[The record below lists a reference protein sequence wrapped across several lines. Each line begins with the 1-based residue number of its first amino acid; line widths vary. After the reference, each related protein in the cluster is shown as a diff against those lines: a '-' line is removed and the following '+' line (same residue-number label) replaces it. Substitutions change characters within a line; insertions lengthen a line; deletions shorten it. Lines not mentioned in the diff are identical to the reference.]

1 MSGAMRR
8 RGHRAL
14 PARLSSTARLQ
25 LLAGRSPL
33 PVLAAAL
40 LASLGLALALP
51 PSSAQALAL
60 SPCAHAPG
68 FSCATLTVPAVRAQP
83 QLGSVGLRIEVKGR
97 GAAPGRAAVVA
108 LAGGPGQPA
117 LPLAGYF
124 ASAMSPALSNRDLV
138 VFDQRGVGESGPLAC
153 PALHSAIDA
162 LGALVEACGREIGAT
177 RSGYASAESVQD
189 IEAIRQAL
197 GYEKLVLYGT
207 SYGTKVALQ
216 YAQAYPSRVE
226 ALVLDSVVPPSGVEP
241 LELPTIKAIGPVLS
255 ALCVQR
261 ACAGIASDPLAELAL
276 LVRRVRRRPLKGAV
290 YDGAGR
296 RRSASLPEEGLLEV
310 LLAGDLNPALRA
322 MTPAAVRSALRGDPA
337 PLLRLKLLAEGLVPN
352 LPGHPPVPDV
362 ALELDTSLLIDTTC
376 EDTAYPWR
384 RSSSPAGR
392 IAEAEAALRAQPPS
406 AFYPFD
412 AATAASAGLLAGCV
426 RWPYDTPLPSA
437 AGPLP
442 NVPTLILSGAEDLRT
457 PTSGARKIAAQ
468 IPRAQLL
475 VVPFTG
481 HSVLGSD
488 FSGCAKIAVEAFFE
502 GAQILPCG
510 PIPNL
515 FSPTP
520 AIPTRLR
527 DLRGVRGL
535 PLMAGRTLRAVIET
549 MIDLDRQ
556 VIGATLQ
563 RQQRLPSGSSF
574 GGLAGG
580 FVRITTKA
588 VRLHRF
594 AFVPG
599 VALTGVFPIRD
610 GEVSPGTVTI
620 GGAAAAHGH
629 VRIGAGER
637 IAGVLGGRRFLVNA
651 GSASTAA
658 AGHRRRW
665 TGLAVN
671 LLPHGIDFPLG
682 PLARQR

>member
-8 RGHRAL
+8 RGHL
-14 PARLSSTARLQ
+14 V
-25 LLAGRSPL
+25 LLVA
-33 PVLAAAL
+33 
-40 LASLGLALALP
+40 LALALQP
-51 PSSAQALAL
+51 PSAHALAL
-60 SPCAHAPG
+60 APCGNAPG
-68 FSCATLTVPAVRAQP
+68 FSCATLDVPTVRAQP
-83 QLGSVGLRIEVKGR
+83 QLGSIGLRIAVKGE
-97 GAAPGRAAVVA
+97 GAAPGRAAVLA

-117 LPLAGYF
+117 LPLAGDF
-124 ASAMSPALSNRDLV
+124 ASAMAPALSNRDLI
-138 VFDQRGVGESGPLAC
+138 VFDQRGVGESDPLAC
-153 PALHSAIDA
+153 PALHSALSS
-162 LGALVEACGREIGAT
+162 LGALVEACGREIGPT
-177 RSGYASAESVQD
+177 RSGYSSAESVQD

-216 YAQAYPSRVE
+216 YAQTYPSRVE
-226 ALVLDSVVPPSGVEP
+226 ALVLDSVVQPGGIEP
-241 LELPTIKAIGPVLS
+241 LDLPTMKAIGPALS
-255 ALCVQR
+255 ALCAQR

-276 LVRRVRRRPLKGAV
+276 LARRVRRRALKGAV
-290 YDGAGR
+290 YDGIGKR
-296 RRSASLPEEGLLEV
+296 RTASLREEGLLEV

-337 PLLRLKLLAEGLVPN
+337 PLLRLKLLSEGLVPN

-362 ALELDTSLLIDTTC
+362 ALELDTTLLIDTTC
-376 EDTAYPWR
+376 EDTAYPWK

-392 IAEAEAALRAQPPS
+392 IAEAEAALRAQPAS

-412 AATAASAGLLAGCV
+412 ASTAAGAGLLAGCA
-426 RWPYDTPLPSA
+426 RWPYDTPLPA
-437 AGPLP
+437 AGGPLP

-468 IPRAQLL
+468 IPDAQLL

-520 AIPTRLR
+520 AIPTRLA

-535 PLMAGRTLRAVIET
+535 PLKAGRTLRAVVET
-549 MIDLDRQ
+549 MTDLDRQ

-563 RQQRLPSGSSF
+563 REQRLPSGSSF

-580 FVRITTKA
+580 YARITTKA

-599 VALTGVFPIRD
+599 VTLTAVFPIHE
-610 GEVSPGTVTI
+610 GEVSPGTVRV
-620 GGAAAAHGH
+620 GGAAAAHGR
-629 VRIGAGER
+629 VKIGSGER
-637 IAGVLGGRRFLVNA
+637 ISGVLGGRRFLLTVGSL
-651 GSASTAA
+651 GSASAAA

-665 TGLAVN
+665 LGLAAN
-671 LLPHGIDFPLG
+671 LLPHGIGFPLG
-682 PLARQR
+682 PLAHQR